1 MAKRKPTKTQ
11 QLRKL
16 VQQQVRR
23 MESRGYRIDDAVKE
37 KIKSGKYQT
46 LQSLRKNR
54 YEKLYSS
61 ASAEIDSKIVSGQ
74 QKRKYER
81 SETARKAARTRRVRR
96 DIPVEWKTAD
106 KDKLIDE
113 LYGSHE
119 AYEKKKK
126 TKTRDDLI
134 RATFGSEE
142 NYQEWK
148 KTLPEEPE
156 DAEPYETTQG
166 EPEEDT
172 YDYLDTYFDTT
183 SEEELWRQER
193 IRQDRQ
199 DRVNAEMFSEGE
211 AIYSNFLNMIDLF
224 PTPGAKYLNNLLK
237 SEVNQFGEDAVI
249 NSLALIDSDIIEDA
263 QSAIY
268 DSDGS
273 GSASDRVHKNL
284 QTLADAIKGTIMN
297 TMESKEIGAVLD
309 SMTDFEAF

>member
-81 SETARKAARTRRVRR
+81 SQTARKAAQTRRVRR
-96 DIPVEWKTAD
+96 DISVEWKTAD

-113 LYGSHE
+113 LYGLHE
-119 AYEKKKK
+119 
-126 TKTRDDLI
+126 
-134 RATFGSEE
+134 
-142 NYQEWK
+142 
-148 KTLPEEPE
+148 
-156 DAEPYETTQG
+156 EPYEIPQA

-172 YDYLDTYFDTT
+172 YDYEDTYYDTT
-183 SEEELWRQER
+183 SEEELWRKER
-193 IRQDRQ
+193 VRQDRQ

-297 TMESKEIGAVLD
+297 TTESKEIGDVLD